1 VSVAEVSRRPRS
13 VTADLARPARSQWV
27 TIWRDLIRRRVAL
40 FGIIFVSVVYLLG
53 ILAPVLP
60 IASYTDQNLNPA
72 EVGQLPSLAHP
83 LGTDMLGRDMLSRMI
98 WGARTALIISVLA
111 VTLGTTIGVVL
122 GSIGGYFGGWI
133 DNLIQR
139 AGEIVNAFP
148 TFLFL
153 ILIAATVKPR
163 LKEIVLGFES
173 STGIHGIVDSGFV
186 DYLAVF
192 GILSLIGWAGVSRY
206 VRGQILRERE
216 RDYLIAARSL
226 GLADRRVIFRHLLPN
241 ALTPVVILVST
252 GLGGAVAAEVGLSFL
267 GLGVQP
273 PTPSWG
279 TMINDMI
286 DMWRVYPHLMFIPAA
301 IIGTL
306 VFSFAMIGDTLVEV
320 LNPATRH

>member
-1 VSVAEVSRRPRS
+1 VSVAEVSRRGPDRVAAELS
-13 VTADLARPARSQWV
+13 RPARNQWV
-27 TIWRDLIRRRVAL
+27 ILWHDLTRRKVAV
-40 FGIIFVSVVYLLG
+40 FGLIFVAIVYLLG
-53 ILAPVLP
+53 LLAPVLP
-60 IASYTDQNLNPA
+60 ISSYTDQNLA

-98 WGARTALIISVLA
+98 WGARTALIVSVLS
-111 VTLGTTIGVVL
+111 VIFGTTIGVVL
-122 GSIGGYFGGWI
+122 GATGSYLGGWV
-133 DNLIQR
+133 DNIIQR
-139 AGEIVNAFP
+139 AGEVVHAFP
-148 TFLFL
+148 DLLLL

-163 LKEIVLGFES
+163 FREAVLDFEA
-173 STGIHGIVDSGFV
+173 STGISGIVASGFV

-192 GILSLIGWAGVSRY
+192 GILSIIGWTGVARY

-216 RDYLIAARSL
+216 RDYLMAARSV
-226 GLADRRVIFRHLLPN
+226 GLPNRRIIFRHLLPN

-252 GLGGAVAAEVGLSFL
+252 GLGGAVTAEVGLSFL

-279 TMINDMI
+279 TMIIEMI
-286 DMWRVYPHLMFIPAA
+286 DMWRVFPHLLFVPAL

-320 LNPATRH
+320 LNPHTRL

>member
-1 VSVAEVSRRPRS
+1 LTLSAVEVSRRGSEP
-13 VTADLARPARSQWV
+13 VVANLARPVRSQWV
-27 TIWRDLIRRRVAL
+27 TMWRDLTRRRIAL

-60 IASYTDQNLNPA
+60 ISSYTDQNLA
-72 EVGQLPSLAHP
+72 QVGQLPSLVHP
-83 LGTDMLGRDMLSRMI
+83 LGTDMLGRDMMSRMI

-111 VTLGTTIGVVL
+111 VTFGTTIGVVL
-122 GSIGGYFGGWI
+122 GAVGGYFGGWI
-133 DNLIQR
+133 DNLVQR

-148 TFLFL
+148 SFL
-153 ILIAATVKPR
+153 ILVLIAATVKPR
-163 LKEIVLGFES
+163 LKDLVLGFES
-173 STGIHGIVDSGFV
+173 GTGIHGIVASGFV

-206 VRGQILRERE
+206 VRGQILRERG
-216 RDYLIAARSL
+216 RDYIVAARSL
-226 GLADRRVIFRHLLPN
+226 GLKNGRVIFRHLLPN
-241 ALTPVVILVST
+241 ALTPVVVLVST
-252 GLGGAVAAEVGLSFL
+252 GLGGAISAEVGLSFL

-279 TMINDMI
+279 SMINEMI

-301 IIGTL
+301 IIGTM

-320 LNPATRH
+320 LNPHTR

>member
-1 VSVAEVSRRPRS
+1 
-13 VTADLARPARSQWV
+13 
-27 TIWRDLIRRRVAL
+27 
-40 FGIIFVSVVYLLG
+40 
-53 ILAPVLP
+53 
-60 IASYTDQNLNPA
+60 
-72 EVGQLPSLAHP
+72 
-83 LGTDMLGRDMLSRMI
+83 MI

-111 VTLGTTIGVVL
+111 VTLGTSIGVVL
-122 GSIGGYFGGWI
+122 GSVGGYFGGWI
-133 DNLIQR
+133 DNIIQR
-139 AGEIVNAFP
+139 GGEIVSAFP
-148 TFLFL
+148 SFLIL

-163 LKEIVLGFES
+163 LKEVVLGFES

-226 GLADRRVIFRHLLPN
+226 GLPNRRIIFRHLLPN
-241 ALTPVVILVST
+241 ALTPVVVLVSS
-252 GLGGAVAAEVGLSFL
+252 GLGSAVALEVGLSFL

-301 IIGTL
+301 IIGTV

-320 LNPATRH
+320 LNPATRQ